1 MERAS
6 VTADPESPSPQEL
19 RRYVSEIFSSID
31 ERPRKLYVEFDVRG
45 ACAAEV
51 SVDMVDGEPVF
62 RIGGQRPAKCPLARR
77 WLAEHPVPLVFCG
90 FRTCSSAPR
99 RICRAGPEIGPREGA
114 FPARDYVPQHPLL
127 PQKGENP
134 NKLWIFAVVYTTC

>member
-1 MERAS
+1 MGAPPLAARLGGAAVERAS

-19 RRYVSEIFSSID
+19 RRYAAEIFSSID

-62 RIGGQRPAKCPLARR
+62 RIGDQRPAKCSLARR
-77 WLAEHPVPLVFCG
+77 WLAEHPVPLVFHGGCAALVMEPASG
-90 FRTCSSAPR
+90 NRVRVRLSSL
-99 RICRAGPEIGPREGA
+99 PER
-114 FPARDYVPQHPLL
+114 V
-127 PQKGENP
+127 
-134 NKLWIFAVVYTTC
+134 AVQL